1 MAFQP
6 CITLH
11 LVKMDENN
19 KFLNNKKCPKR
30 GTLVDTVLDQLTS
43 EGARTPILKSVAT
56 FEGEEKS

>member
-30 GTLVDTVLDQLTS
+30 GTLVDTVLDQLTT
-43 EGARTPILKSVAT
+43 EGARTPILKSAAT
-56 FEGEEKS
+56 FEGKETS